1 MKALDVKL
9 LQEFLRQAGDKL
21 KGEWLLV
28 GGTLLPAVGL
38 NVRSTVD
45 IDLVGLGTQEDAQSL
60 AVMELTDGLGLSIE
74 TINQAA
80 AFFVKKVGHKKSDL
94 LPLHKGRNAE
104 IFRPSV
110 LLYWK
115 LKLARLSEADV
126 MDCLHYF
133 NFCKGNGDIVDL
145 TELRELLTRAE
156 KSAGS
161 AVDRRER
168 IAQLRCF

>member
-9 LQEFLRQAGDKL
+9 LQEFLKRAGDKL

-38 NVRSTVD
+38 NIRTTVD
-45 IDLVGLGTQEDAQSL
+45 IDLVSLGAQENAQSL
-60 AVMELTDGLGLSIE
+60 EVMELAEDLGLSIE
-74 TINQAA
+74 TINPAA
-80 AFFVKKVGHKKSDL
+80 ALFVKRVGYTTSDL
-94 LPLHKGRNAE
+94 LPLKKGTRAV

-110 LLYWK
+110 MLYWK
-115 LKLARLSEADV
+115 LKLARLSETDV

-133 NFCKGNGDIVDL
+133 HYCKGVGDAVDL
-145 TELRELLTRAE
+145 SELRDLLARAE

-161 AVDRRER
+161 SVERRKR
-168 IAQLRCF
+168 ILKLGDF